1 MKLLQAYKFRIEP
14 NGEQQRLMRRIAG
27 SCRYVWNKALTIQI
41 ANHEAGIQHTN
52 HFGMNGWLPVWK
64 KEKDILWLKE
74 SPAQLLQ
81 SALKDLDRSYKN
93 FFEKRAAYPK
103 FKKKSSNNSFRFPQG
118 FHLDAVN
125 SRIKFPKLGWIRY
138 RKSRELDGV
147 IKNITVS
154 CVAGTWYASIQTER
168 EVEQPVH
175 PSTSTIGLDAGI
187 AVFATL
193 SDGTVFEPV
202 NAYRKNMVK
211 LAKQQRKLSRKK
223 KFSSN
228 WKKQQRK
235 IAKLHHHIAC
245 IRKDFLHKASTTISK
260 NHAVIIIEDLKVS
273 NMSRSASGTI
283 EEPGRNVKAKS
294 GLNKSILDQG
304 WAEFRRQLEY
314 KQLWRGGEVVTI
326 NPSYTSQACSACGHV
341 SSENR
346 KTQSRFECVACGFA
360 ENADLNAALNIEV
373 AGQAISAFQVNGTT
387 RPSAKGTRRSYQ
399 HHGVSDAVGIPRPL
413 GRGGCQQPHD

>member
-27 SCRYVWNKALTIQI
+27 SCRYVWNKALAIQI
-41 ANHEAGIQHTN
+41 ASHEAGIQHTN
-52 HFGMNGWLPVWK
+52 HFGMNDWLPVWK
-64 KEKDILWLKE
+64 KEKDLLWLKK

-138 RKSRELDGV
+138 RKSREVDGV

-168 EVEQPVH
+168 EVDRPVH
-175 PSTSTIGLDAGI
+175 PSTSTIGLDVGI
-187 AVFATL
+187 TVFATL

-211 LAKQQRKLSRKK
+211 LAKQQRKLKRKK

-235 IAKLHHHIAC
+235 IAKLHQHIAC
-245 IRKDFLHKASTTISK
+245 IRKDFLHKASTIISK
-260 NHAVIIIEDLKVS
+260 NHAVIVLEDLKVS
-273 NMSRSASGTI
+273 NLSKSASGTI

-294 GLNKSILDQG
+294 GLNKSLLDQG

-314 KQLWRGGEVVTI
+314 KQLWRGGEVVAI
-326 NPSYTSQACSACGHV
+326 NPGYTSQACSACGYV

-346 KTQSRFECVACGFA
+346 KTQSRFECVVCGFA
-360 ENADLNAALNIEV
+360 ENADLNAALNIQR
-373 AGQAISAFQVNGTT
+373 AGHALSACQVNGAP
-387 RPSAKGTRRSYQ
+387 RPSAAGTRRSYQ
-399 HHGVSDAVGIPRPL
+399 HHGVSDAVGIL
-413 GRGGCQQPHD
+413 VL